1 MIEIQCTSCN
11 TRYRI
16 DERVLP
22 DDTPTFKCSR
32 CGHVFNADPVPAR
45 VRKPAPPA
53 AENESESPRTIRP
66 ARPRPSPL
74 KSQVESDVVKREPVA
89 EPRPTIAPQPQ
100 ARVQRPE
107 PAPRAA
113 VEPRTPAPPP
123 AAPEVR
129 PAKDRRE
136 PDVDDPLNR
145 TFGDREQKADTG
157 ENLRFDFSEERNQIH
172 DASPQEHELERPEP
186 DDADWQV
193 GDAPADFE
201 HAPRRRAPTMMAEQE
216 PAARPTPTAV
226 RRMASTLS
234 AEAPHFARPSGGPA
248 KAAGF
253 QLGQVAEDRADAA
266 PAGPTHASGLF
277 LAMFFFVAIAFFG
290 ASALIC
296 DEPAAS
302 ARILSQAPAIG
313 GYFARPIVPAMLV
326 ALHDVRAE
334 YYTLKGGHVALVIT
348 GIAQNVSARR
358 LHLVEIDAGLI
369 GGGTRPLA
377 GQSVY
382 VGNELSA
389 TMLGEMTPREIE
401 FSQGLSPQKAFAI
414 EPSAAAPFLMV
425 FIDPPTGA
433 GKIRVSVSKAVA
445 TATASDS
452 AASS

>member
-1 MIEIQCTSCN
+1 
-11 TRYRI
+11 
-16 DERVLP
+16 
-22 DDTPTFKCSR
+22 
-32 CGHVFNADPVPAR
+32 
-45 VRKPAPPA
+45 
-53 AENESESPRTIRP
+53 
-66 ARPRPSPL
+66 
-74 KSQVESDVVKREPVA
+74 
-89 EPRPTIAPQPQ
+89 
-100 ARVQRPE
+100 
-107 PAPRAA
+107 
-113 VEPRTPAPPP
+113 
-123 AAPEVR
+123 
-129 PAKDRRE
+129 
-136 PDVDDPLNR
+136 
-145 TFGDREQKADTG
+145 
-157 ENLRFDFSEERNQIH
+157 
-172 DASPQEHELERPEP
+172 
-186 DDADWQV
+186 
-193 GDAPADFE
+193 
-201 HAPRRRAPTMMAEQE
+201 
-216 PAARPTPTAV
+216 
-226 RRMASTLS
+226 
-234 AEAPHFARPSGGPA
+234 
-248 KAAGF
+248 
-253 QLGQVAEDRADAA
+253 
-266 PAGPTHASGLF
+266 THASGLF

-414 EPSAAAPFLMV
+414 EPSAAAPFVMV